1 MPTYS
6 ITELVREFALT
17 PRTIRHYEDQGLLK
31 PRREGTNRLFT
42 NRDRARLRL
51 ALRCVRLGF
60 SLHEIKQL
68 FDLYDRASNATG
80 SHEFRA
86 KLGEW
91 REKLKAQRADIDG
104 LLGEIDFFAA
114 AMPPDSTNR

>member
-31 PRREGTNRLFT
+31 PRREGTSRLFT
-42 NRDRARLRL
+42 NRDRARLKL
-51 ALRCVRLGF
+51 ALKCSRLGF
-60 SLHEIKQL
+60 SLREIKQL
-68 FDLYDRASNATG
+68 FDLYDSATNAAR
-80 SHEFRA
+80 SAEFLA

-91 REKLKAQRADIDG
+91 RERLKTQRADIDG

-114 AMPPDSTNR
+114 AMPSEGNNR